1 MPTIQLSKEPV
12 ITSCLTDEKF
22 KEQYE
27 ELHAEILNESSKNL
41 NVSKEF
47 FNRASELCCNLVSK
61 QTEVFEHKLLKLHK
75 RLRNL
80 TILWAGSSIVLLT
93 LILILLVR

>member
-12 ITSCLTDEKF
+12 VTCCITDEKF
-22 KEQYE
+22 KEQYD
-27 ELHAEILNESSKNL
+27 ELHAEILSESKKNFEMSKN
-41 NVSKEF
+41 F
-47 FNRASELCCNLVSK
+47 FNRANEHCCNLVSK
-61 QTEVFEHKLLKLHK
+61 QTEVFEYKLLKLHR

-80 TILWAGSSIVLLT
+80 TILWAGSSVVLLT